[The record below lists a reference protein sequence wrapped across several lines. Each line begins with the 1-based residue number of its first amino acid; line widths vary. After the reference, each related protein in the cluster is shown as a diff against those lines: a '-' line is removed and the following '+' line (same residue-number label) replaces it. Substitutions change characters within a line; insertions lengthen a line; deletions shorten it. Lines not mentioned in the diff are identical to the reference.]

1 MVRPQVYKIIL
12 YLATKN
18 ILVYIILIIS
28 FSNKV
33 RTIEINSY
41 VRELDLQHTDLKMG
55 IQIKPIIIGMD
66 LCGTLINSKERDI
79 RAINKTIHKF
89 LGQNLEW
96 KDIKPLKQPEL
107 SMKENFPNFF
117 QQNAAVAYRFYLN
130 AMFEEIENV
139 NIFDGVF
146 EFLEF
151 CKQNNIKTAIITN
164 RDSEYIEQF
173 RIKNKDGQRLF
184 SSVDTIVT
192 ANKSKS
198 TKPNPE
204 ILQFALNIHG
214 INPINYN
221 SVFFIGN
228 ALADLKKL
236 MEILF

>member
-1 MVRPQVYKIIL
+1 
-12 YLATKN
+12 
-18 ILVYIILIIS
+18 
-28 FSNKV
+28 
-33 RTIEINSY
+33 
-41 VRELDLQHTDLKMG
+41 MG

-66 LCGTLINSKERDI
+66 LCGTLINSKESDI

-89 LGQNLEW
+89 LRQNLEW

-117 QQNAAVAYRFYLN
+117 QQNAAAAYRFYLN
-130 AMFEEIENV
+130 AIFEEIENV